1 MTGQDFGPALD
12 DADDR
17 TIAGRAAD
25 GDVEAFAI
33 LVRRYTPLLRAYARR
48 ILSGTASVD
57 DIVQESFV
65 TAWQRLPELDDM
77 GRVRGWLMRIVSRKA
92 IDEVRATRPHLEVD
106 GAEGLELPARPG
118 DRPDQRAEQR
128 AELTALADALRE
140 LPDAQRESW
149 VLREIGGCSYDEIA
163 EQLEQPVST
172 VRGLLARAR
181 KHIIVRMEEWR

>member
-1 MTGQDFGPALD
+1 MTGPDGRPALD
-12 DADDR
+12 GADDR
-17 TIAGRAAD
+17 TLAGRAAD
-25 GDVEAFAI
+25 GDVEAFAV

-48 ILSGTASVD
+48 ILSGTASLD

-65 TAWQRLPELDDM
+65 TAWQRLPELDDP

-92 IDEVRATRPHLEVD
+92 IDEVRAVRPHLDLDAVE
-106 GAEGLELPARPG
+106 GAELRARPDEG
-118 DRPDQRAEQR
+118 PERRAEHR
-128 AELTALADALRE
+128 AELTALADALAE
-140 LPDAQRESW
+140 LPGAQREAW

-163 EQLEQPVST
+163 EQLDQPVST

>member
-1 MTGQDFGPALD
+1 MTGHEGRPALD

-17 TIAGRAAD
+17 TIAGRASD
-25 GDVEAFAI
+25 GDVEAFTVLA
-33 LVRRYTPLLRAYARR
+33 RRYTPLLRAYARR

-57 DIVQESFV
+57 DIVQDSFI
-65 TAWQRLPELDDM
+65 TAWQRLPELDDP

-92 IDEVRATRPHLEVD
+92 IDEVRATRPHLDLD
-106 GAEGLELPARPG
+106 GVEGLELPSRPG
-118 DRPDQRAEQR
+118 DGPAQRTERR
-128 AELTALADALRE
+128 AELTALADALQE
-140 LPDAQRESW
+140 LPDAQRECW

>member
-12 DADDR
+12 VADDR

-25 GDVEAFAI
+25 GDVEAFAV

-48 ILSGTASVD
+48 ILSGTAHVD

-92 IDEVRATRPHLEVD
+92 IDEVRATRPHLDVD
-106 GAEGLELPARPG
+106 GVEGFELPARSD
-118 DRPDQRAEQR
+118 DRPEQSAER
-128 AELTALADALRE
+128 KAELTALADALRE

-163 EQLEQPVST
+163 EQLDQPVST

>member
-1 MTGQDFGPALD
+1 MTGLDSGPALEA
-12 DADDR
+12 ADDR

-25 GDVEAFAI
+25 GDVEAFAV

-57 DIVQESFV
+57 DIVQESFI

-77 GRVRGWLMRIVSRKA
+77 GRVRGWLMRIVSRKS
-92 IDEVRATRPHLEVD
+92 IDEVRARRPHLEVD
-106 GAEGLELPARPG
+106 GAEGLELPARAE
-118 DRPDQRAEQR
+118 DRPEQRAERR

-140 LPDAQRESW
+140 LPDGQRETW

-163 EQLEQPVST
+163 EQLGQPVST

>member
-1 MTGQDFGPALD
+1 MTGHDERPALD
-12 DADDR
+12 VADDR

-25 GDVEAFAI
+25 GDVEAFAV

-48 ILSGTASVD
+48 ILGGTASVD

-65 TAWQRLPELDDM
+65 TAWQRLPELDDA

-92 IDEVRATRPHLEVD
+92 IDEVRATRPHLELD
-106 GAEGLELPARPG
+106 GVEGLELPTRPA
-118 DRPDQRAEQR
+118 DDPEHRAEHR
-128 AELTALADALRE
+128 AELAALADALQE
-140 LPDAQRESW
+140 LPDAQRETW
-149 VLREIGGCSYDEIA
+149 VLREIGGCTYDEIA

>member
-1 MTGQDFGPALD
+1 MTGHEGRSALD

-17 TIAGRAAD
+17 TIAGRASD
-25 GDVEAFAI
+25 GDVEAFAV

-57 DIVQESFV
+57 DIVQDSFI
-65 TAWQRLPELDDM
+65 TAWQRLPELDDP

-92 IDEVRATRPHLEVD
+92 IDEVRATRPHLDLD
-106 GAEGLELPARPG
+106 GVEGLELPSRPG
-118 DRPDQRAEQR
+118 DGPAQSTERR
-128 AELTALADALRE
+128 AELTALADALQE

>member
-118 DRPDQRAEQR
+118 ERPEQRAEQR